1 MIIEKNDK
9 AYTVAEYRDKWTV
22 KANSGKLLVSFDISK
37 ELCATPDELRE
48 YVISNNE
55 IF

>member
-9 AYTVAEYRDKWTV
+9 AYTVAEYRNKWTV

-37 ELCATPDELRE
+37 ELCATLDELRK